1 MTSITTT
8 SSAQFWGRLW
18 GTLPGEWAGVEE
30 AQLPTYETAIE
41 RLGIGDDQRV
51 LDLGCGTGVFLQAA
65 AERGA
70 QVAGLDAAEGLLAV
84 ARQRVPGADL
94 QAGDMQA
101 LPFADDTFD
110 VVTGFSSFFFA
121 DDMTRALSEAC
132 RVTKPGGTV
141 LAQVFGRPE
150 RCSLEAMKRAIVP
163 LLGLEGDEPPYWRF
177 DLLEQVAREAGLTP
191 VDTFSTSWA
200 YEFPG
205 DAEMLRAMLSAG
217 SAVAAVEHAGREIVV
232 EAILGAL
239 APYREADGTYR
250 MPNEWHFLVAR
261 CDRR

>member
-1 MTSITTT
+1 MTSTST

-18 GTLPGEWAGVEE
+18 GTLPSEWAGVEE
-30 AQLPTYETAIE
+30 AQMPTYQTAID
-41 RLGIGDDQRV
+41 RLGIGDGQLV
-51 LDLGCGTGVFLQAA
+51 LDLGCGTGVFLRAA
-65 AERGA
+65 ADRGA
-70 QVAGLDAAEGLLAV
+70 QVAGLDAAEGLLSI
-84 ARQRVPGADL
+84 ARQRVPEAIL
-94 QAGDMQA
+94 LSGDMQE

-110 VVTGFSSFFFA
+110 VVTGFSAFFFA

-132 RVTKPGGTV
+132 RVTKSGGTV

-163 LLGLEGDEPPYWRF
+163 LLGLDGDEPEYWRF
-177 DLLEQVAREAGLTP
+177 DKLEQVAREAGLKP
-191 VDTFSTSWA
+191 LETFSTSWA
-200 YEFPG
+200 YEFGG

-232 EAILGAL
+232 EAILGSL
-239 APYREADGTYR
+239 APYRGADGSYR

-261 CDRR
+261 A

>member
-121 DDMTRALSEAC
+121 DDMTRALREAA

-141 LAQVFGRPE
+141 HLQVFGRPE
-150 RCSLEAMKRAIVP
+150 RCSLEAMKHAILP
-163 LLGLEGDEPPYWRF
+163 LLSLDGDEPPYWRF
-177 DLLEQVAREAGLTP
+177 DLLEDIARGAGLTP
-191 VDTFSTSWA
+191 LEAFDDSWA
-200 YEFPG
+200 YEF
-205 DAEMLRAMLSAG
+205 DSEATLLRAMLSAG
-217 SAVAAVEHAGREIVV
+217 SAVAATQQVGRERV
-232 EAILGAL
+232 EAAILEAL
-239 APYREADGTYR
+239 APWRTRGGRYRLE
-250 MPNEWHFLVAR
+250 NEWHHLSCQIR
-261 CDRR
+261 